1 MGCSECRDS
10 AERGKRFCD
19 NCGNIIDVE
28 DAVIRMDEN
37 IVMANSDSSLSSNS
51 RYKATSLMERRR
63 LGKKQILVFAAA
75 ILCAISLG
83 IILKVINKKEPIRG
97 GDFVLMTKEEAGQRA
112 LYLGVPGQE
121 VVKLSTDVDD
131 NEYGFSYIISKDGSP
146 RYIYINLVGDLYEA
160 DSDGNTEMIAEGVY
174 REHIKTSMDL
184 QNYVFITRLG
194 KEMYLKEQGKE
205 KVRIDSGVQ
214 NAFFMED
221 NKTLLYTKSN
231 KEIFLWKGNGESVKV
246 GEGVTYPYLVSA
258 SNIIMFI
265 NNDAKLIYKDL
276 KSGEEKQLKQ
286 YNDLNPGTY
295 LLDLP
300 LIYENKSILYKDGDS
315 LFYFKFG
322 EKESVKVASDVLE
335 YIRLEDMVFYSDS
348 KLQWHWMKIGEN
360 KSFVLSRT
368 RQPRMMYYKEGY
380 LLYGEPD
387 GSLYRAKLS
396 SDKVEKLQQYVS
408 GLYPTENK
416 LYFMVSNGT
425 DSLFEID
432 ETGNAVRVQ
441 DNVKK
446 VYIVDKTDVAFL
458 TFEGDLHI
466 GGNIY
471 SDVEQFVAAG
481 KNICYID
488 KDNKMY
494 IIKDKGTPVLVA
506 ENIDKYTKIYYGKH
520 HLREINDPLNQ
531 YPIYQQ

>member
-1 MGCSECRDS
+1 MGCLECKSS

-19 NCGNIIDVE
+19 NCGNVLEVE
-28 DAVIRMDEN
+28 EAVIRLDED
-37 IVMANSDSSLSSNS
+37 IVMADSDIGLSSNS
-51 RYKATSLMERRR
+51 RYKATSLLERRR
-63 LGKKQILVFAAA
+63 LGRKQILVLAAV
-75 ILCAISLG
+75 ILCIISMG

-97 GDFVLMTKEEAGQRA
+97 GNFVLMTKEEARQRA

-121 VVKLSTDVDD
+121 VVKLSPDADD

-146 RYIYINLVGDLYEA
+146 RYIYFNLVGDLYEA

-174 REHIKTSMDL
+174 QEHVTTSMDL
-184 QNYVFITRLG
+184 LNYVFITRLG

-214 NAFFMED
+214 DAFFMED

-300 LIYENKSILYKDGDS
+300 LIYDNKYILYKDGNS
-315 LFYFKFG
+315 LFYLKLG
-322 EKESVKVASDVLE
+322 EKEPVRVASDVGE
-335 YIRLEDMVFYSDS
+335 YRRLEDMIFYSDS
-348 KLQWHWMKIGEN
+348 KQQWHWMKMGED
-360 KSFVLSRT
+360 KSFALSGIK
-368 RQPRMMYYKEGY
+368 QPTNMYYKDGC
-380 LLYGEPD
+380 LFYGETD
-387 GSLYRAKLS
+387 GSLYRTKLS
-396 SDKVEKLQQYVS
+396 SDKVEKLQQHVS
-408 GLYPTENK
+408 VMYPTENK
-416 LYFMVSNGT
+416 LYFIVSNGM
-425 DSLFEID
+425 DALFEID
-432 ETGNAVRVQ
+432 EIGNAVRIQ
-441 DNVKK
+441 DNIKK
-446 VYIVDKTDVAFL
+446 IYIVGKTDIAYL
-458 TFEGDLHI
+458 TNEGDLHI

-471 SDVEQFVAAG
+471 EDVDQFVVAG

-488 KDNKMY
+488 KNNKMY
-494 IIKDKGTPVLVA
+494 IIKDKGTPELIT
-506 ENIDKYTKIYYGKH
+506 ENVKEYSKIYYGKH
-520 HLREINDPLNQ
+520 HLLEINHPLYQ
-531 YPIYQQ
+531 YSIYQQ